1 MRIDWEFPQQ
11 FNMDFKCNMN
21 ENKECSNCK
30 KLFPKNIMST
40 PFRDKKKMG
49 KY

>member
-1 MRIDWEFPQQ
+1 
-11 FNMDFKCNMN
+11 MN

-40 PFRDKKKMG
+40 PFKDKTKMG
-49 KY
+49 KYCNPCYITKKEKNTITNK